1 MTPAEF
7 ELAHEQRIQSLTV
20 AYAPYC
26 RRDPEWEA
34 RRAAI
39 REAFKERRK
48 ELSAARRLERHSKP
62 PVPFVSVRKPSPR
75 QLKRREYFRQRH
87 LKTYVH
93 RGRPP
98 RHPVLRSDGQQF
110 PSIVAAARACGAR
123 THSVIHKA
131 LGCGCAAY
139 GYHWTSLRSSQ
150 RSAAA

>member
-26 RRDPEWEA
+26 RRDPDWAE

-39 REAFKERRK
+39 RQAVKEQRK
-48 ELSAARRLERHSKP
+48 ARRQERMLAWRSKP

-75 QLKRREYFRQRH
+75 QQKRREYFRQRH

-123 THSVIHKA
+123 THSPIHQAMK
-131 LGCGCAAY
+131 CGGTAY
-139 GYHWTSLRSSQ
+139 GYHWTSLRSK
-150 RSAAA
+150 AA